1 MAIAERELAPQARKQ
16 FYTEEEYLVRE
27 DAAEERSEYVN
38 GELQPMSGGTGP
50 HGLIWL
56 NLATELKIALRGR
69 GWAVLPSDV
78 KIMASGQMYYPDV
91 SMVSGEIIYHGGKQI
106 VVTNPC
112 LLAEVSSPSTE
123 KFDRGEKLREYL
135 AIPTLQVYLLV
146 SQNSPHIE
154 MYSRAGNEPWNFQ
167 EVFGL
172 DAVLEIAVLSISLAI
187 RDVYDLIKFD

>member
-16 FYTEEEYLVRE
+16 FYTEEEYLMRE
-27 DAAEERSEYVN
+27 EAAEERSEYVN

-112 LLAEVSSPSTE
+112 LVAEVSSPSTE
-123 KFDRGEKLREYL
+123 KFDRGEKLRQYL

-146 SQNSPHIE
+146 SQDSPQIE
-154 MYSRAGNEPWNFQ
+154 MYSRGENEQWEFQ

-172 DAVLEIAVLSISLAI
+172 DATLEIAVLSVSLAL
-187 RDVYDLIKFD
+187 RDIYELIKFD

>member
-1 MAIAERELAPQARKQ
+1 MAIAERELAPPTHKRL
-16 FYTEEEYLVRE
+16 YTEEEYLVLE
-27 DAAEERSEYVN
+27 EAAEERSEYVN

-91 SMVSGEIIYHGGKQI
+91 SMVCGEIIYHGGKQI
-106 VVTNPC
+106 VVTNPS

-146 SQNSPHIE
+146 SQNAPHIE
-154 MYSRAGNEPWNFQ
+154 MYSRRENEQWQFQ
-167 EVFGL
+167 EVFGP
-172 DAVLEIAVLSISLAI
+172 DAILEIDVLSVSLSLREI
-187 RDVYDLIKFD
+187 YELIKFD